1 MQQVMCLFAARFAE
15 PVFIEIL
22 HDDRILMRLSD
33 RQISVLFVERLT
45 SELRDI
51 DPVSDSRRLDRLTAA
66 VYAAAG
72 ACHDFHEVIFRFARL
87 DLVKK
92 LSLIHI

>member
-22 HDDRILMRLSD
+22 NYDRIIKRLYD
-33 RQISVLFVERLT
+33 RNISVIFVERLT

-51 DPVSDSRRLDRLTAA
+51 YTVSDSRRLDRLTAA
-66 VYAAAG
+66 VDAAAG
-72 ACHDFHEVIFRFARL
+72 ACLDVHEVIFRFARL
-87 DLVKK
+87 DLVK
-92 LSLIHI
+92 